1 MPAKY
6 AIFHPFLNQ
15 IAIWSATSMK
25 WIEVKM
31 RELGVSTHPAYKLT
45 FMLDHMAMVTVNH
58 AKHGAVPRVSAYQSK
73 RSGAYPPALQR
84 WLQRRCTKRLI
95 RQRSHIGPPRCA
107 GVFNCKPLGFI
118 WEKLSANYSPSNTIM
133 MDDLRRNYVLNP
145 QNGLVIRPFRKAHR
159 TRDKDRELLY
169 LKEYLL
175 KIAPLESLDGLDHD
189 DWETFAAPEISA
201 ARRALKHARRAA
213 EDA

>member
-1 MPAKY
+1 MVAKAVY
-6 AIFHPFLNQ
+6 KTIDNTAI
-15 IAIWSATSMK
+15 T
-25 WIEVKM
+25 
-31 RELGVSTHPAYKLT
+31 
-45 FMLDHMAMVTVNH
+45 
-58 AKHGAVPRVSAYQSK
+58 PR
-73 RSGAYPPALQR
+73 
-84 WLQRRCTKRLI
+84 
-95 RQRSHIGPPRCA
+95 PPRCA

-189 DWETFAAPEISA
+189 DWETFAAPEIAA
-201 ARRALKHARRAA
+201 ARRALKHARMAA